1 MTCIVIA
8 CASHSEAILDAN
20 LMHSPEVAAGKMPV
34 QIKRGAASAAIAY
47 NRALDA
53 TSAKVVTLPIMMST
67 CHPVGSRF

>member
-1 MTCIVIA
+1 LTRMVIA

-20 LMHSPEVAAGKMPV
+20 LMRSPEVAAGEMPV

-53 TSAKVVTLPIMMST
+53 TSDKVVTLPIMMST